1 LAQSAPPYRCDPA
14 KRVRDSALQA
24 SWDALTRRLN
34 SPEVFRALIWIF
46 IVTAIVFSAVPILH
60 YFRGRSIMDYKLW
73 YDTGQH
79 VLAGDEIF
87 FFRSGKYDF
96 MYPPTCALF
105 LAGASLLG
113 QAGLILLLVTIN
125 SAAWFYS
132 IRLSAILAGC
142 QSGRCRIKNAW
153 VYLIPSLLVIV
164 YVWSSY
170 HLGQPHL
177 VLLALMLGAFSAL
190 RAKREISAGAL
201 IAVAAAIKAFPGIA
215 IIYLIYRRYWKA
227 AASLIVT
234 LAFLLL
240 ILPAPFRG
248 LERAWHD
255 LEKWSVGMLKYDATG
270 VAQRPMR
277 SHSWKNQSLVGV
289 SNRLLRHIDSD
300 PAPGPHT
307 PIYVNFADLKF
318 ATVNAIVIGVALA
331 LGILFLTAMP
341 PRAMRTA
348 ESDAMEFALL
358 VLMILMTS
366 PLSFGYFFSWLMLPF
381 AVITQRVI
389 VGKGSALL
397 WWSLP
402 ALALLAPALF
412 FPQGAQAYGNTF
424 FASLLLFI
432 GFAIELLRYRRKG
445 RQVQSTAGLASTSL
459 PTC

>member
-1 LAQSAPPYRCDPA
+1 M
-14 KRVRDSALQA
+14 RDSTLKT
-24 SWDALTRRLN
+24 SWATLNRRLN
-34 SPEVFRALIWIF
+34 SPVGFRVLLSIF
-46 IVTAIVFSAVPILH
+46 IVTAIVFSAVPFLH
-60 YFRGRSIMDYKLW
+60 YLRGRSIMDYELW
-73 YDTGQH
+73 YDTGRH

-87 FFRSGKYDF
+87 FLRSGKYDF

-113 QAGLILLLVTIN
+113 QAGFILLLVAVN
-125 SAAWFYS
+125 SVAWFCS
-132 IRLSAILAGC
+132 IRLAAILAGG
-142 QSGRCRIKNAW
+142 QSHVRNAW
-153 VYLIPSLLVIV
+153 LYLIPSLLLIV
-164 YVWSSY
+164 YIWSSY

-177 VLLALMLGAFSAL
+177 VLLALMLGAFAAL

-201 IAVAAAIKAFPGIA
+201 IAVAAAIKAFPVIA
-215 IIYLIYRRYWKA
+215 IIYLVYRRYWKA

-248 LERAWHD
+248 FERAWRD
-255 LEKWSVGMLKYDATG
+255 LEKWSVGMLKYDAAG

-277 SHSWKNQSLVGV
+277 SYSWKNQSLVGV
-289 SNRLLRHIDSD
+289 ANRLLRHIDSD
-300 PAPGPHT
+300 AAPGPHT

-318 ATVNAIVIGVALA
+318 PTVNAIVIGVALA
-331 LGILFLTAMP
+331 LGILFLAAMP

-358 VLMILMTS
+358 VLMILMTT

-381 AVITQRVI
+381 AVITQRLL

-402 ALALLAPALF
+402 ALALLALALF
-412 FPQGAQAYGNTF
+412 FTQGAQAYGNTF
-424 FASLLLFI
+424 FGSLLLFI
-432 GFAIELLRYRRKG
+432 GLAIELLRYKRKG
-445 RQVQSTAGLASTSL
+445 RQGQSAADLASTSL
-459 PTC
+459 PIR